1 MPIDRRPRV
10 SIHAAPGAQPLRN
23 GSLALTHIHAQRGI
37 QQVHPRSTRDHTQR
51 HTPLPSCLTCART
64 SPVSYVPIQNRAPV
78 PDLARQRWAPRPRFD
93 PMVAPDLPPCAATA
107 FRELTLKHPG
117 GPFSGAVRCLR
128 VNSRRGEWIDH
139 APEPRPNTRRTTVAT
154 PRAPPGHTP
163 AVPGRLARPATHP
176 RCPAA

>member
-1 MPIDRRPRV
+1 CAGQDALDHQTVAGQVRLPAGRACRCGSAGDRADGDPGTAPARRV
-10 SIHAAPGAQPLRN
+10 SG
-23 GSLALTHIHAQRGI
+23 
-37 QQVHPRSTRDHTQR
+37 V
-51 HTPLPSCLTCART
+51 AR
-64 SPVSYVPIQNRAPV
+64 VVVLFRAPV

-139 APEPRPNTRRTTVAT
+139 APWS
-154 PRAPPGHTP
+154 PGHAP
-163 AVPGRLARPATHP
+163 ELRPIT
-176 RCPAA
+176 